1 FHQEQ
6 NDNAGRR
13 KLQKRTSFKKQIN
26 RVERELED
34 IAEERKSLKTMELFV
49 LDNSLRESTV
59 GQLRGHTIENKWQ
72 IYNEIKKIGF
82 QHIIVASFSHMTR
95 LGDTFIQQLQEKG
108 EDFNKFYAFSE
119 FLESI
124 DKNRVPDSKT
134 IPIGLRKCKELGIK
148 HVIMEL
154 DLVYRGIDYTVFTDD
169 IVCQVLSDRMAWVRE
184 NLCKDSHIFFNLR
197 DLPDCMKKNP
207 ERLFKVVNYLSS
219 LPPNERPFGL
229 VFEESGKYLPEELG
243 VWTSAI
249 RKEMDD
255 CGFKDGHLLVH
266 VHEQWGMQDSTQL
279 EMLAN
284 GANGVWAGLCTEGAS
299 MGHSTSTVMLMNLI
313 RLGNKRVLKQYNC
326 TKLREAAH
334 SVTVTTTGKPP
345 HSKQVIYGER
355 ALDMVFGMPN
365 FTPDKKEFSMAEFF
379 GQEPVMRITTLASTG
394 MIVTRLT
401 RLFGTNPTFT
411 EVRAKRM
418 LEVMLEDLHKNRKE
432 EYMSAVGLAILFD
445 RSGGELTGEMA
456 DIIAEDNTRRPRPA
470 VASRESR
477 VDCLESVACVARPWG
492 KGGRVVG
499 EKGRGTGEEW
509 EEPPS
514 PSPFP

>member
-1 FHQEQ
+1 M
-6 NDNAGRR
+6 
-13 KLQKRTSFKKQIN
+13 K
-26 RVERELED
+26 
-34 IAEERKSLKTMELFV
+34 LFV
-49 LDNSLRESTV
+49 LDNSIRESTV

-72 IYNEIKKIGF
+72 IYNEIPVIAFDQPLFALAKQIQWSLASTHGENHF
-82 QHIIVASFSHMTR
+82 VVMFGGLHIEMTAFKV
-95 LGDTFIQQLQEKG
+95 LGKWLDAHHCGVLLPHDAPGRHLHPTTARKR

-148 HVIMEL
+148 HVNMEL

-169 IVCQVLSDRMAWVRE
+169 IMCQVLSDRMAWVRE
-184 NLCKDSHIFFNLR
+184 NLYKDSHIFFNLR

-279 EMLAN
+279 EILAN
-284 GANGVWAGLCTEGAS
+284 GANGVWASLCTEGAS

-326 TKLREAAH
+326 TNLREAAY
-334 SVTVTTTGKPP
+334 SVTMITTGKPP
-345 HSKQVIYGER
+345 HPKQVIYGER

-365 FTPDKKEFSMAEFF
+365 LEPDKKDFSMTEFF
-379 GQEPVMRITTLASTG
+379 GQEPVMRMSTMASPG

-418 LEVMLEDLHKNRKE
+418 LEVMLEDLHKNIKE
-432 EYMSAVGLAILFD
+432 EYECS
-445 RSGGELTGEMA
+445 
-456 DIIAEDNTRRPRPA
+456 RPRHL
-470 VASRESR
+470 V
-477 VDCLESVACVARPWG
+477 
-492 KGGRVVG
+492 
-499 EKGRGTGEEW
+499 
-509 EEPPS
+509 
-514 PSPFP
+514 

>member
-1 FHQEQ
+1 MFIRNFE
-6 NDNAGRR
+6 NN
-13 KLQKRTSFKKQIN
+13 LKK
-26 RVERELED
+26 
-34 IAEERKSLKTMELFV
+34 
-49 LDNSLRESTV
+49 
-59 GQLRGHTIENKWQ
+59 
-72 IYNEIKKIGF
+72 IKKIGF

-95 LGDTFIQQLQEKG
+95 LGDTFIQQLHEKG
-108 EDFNKFYAFSE
+108 EDFNKLYAFSE

-148 HVIMEL
+148 HVIIEL

-169 IVCQVLSDRMAWVRE
+169 IMCQVLSDRMAWVRE

-229 VFEESGKYLPEELG
+229 IFEESGKYLPEELG

-284 GANGVWAGLCTEGAS
+284 GANGIWASLCTEGAS

-326 TKLREAAH
+326 TKLREAAQ
-334 SVTVTTTGKPP
+334 SITMTTTGKPP
-345 HSKQVIYGER
+345 HPKQVIYGER

-365 FTPDKKEFSMAEFF
+365 FTPDKKDFSMAEFF
-379 GQEPVMRITTLASTG
+379 GQEPVMRITTLASPG

-411 EVRAKRM
+411 EARAKRM

-432 EYMSAVGLAILFD
+432 EYMSKVGLAILFD
-445 RSGGELTGEMA
+445 RSG
-456 DIIAEDNTRRPRPA
+456 ED
-470 VASRESR
+470 
-477 VDCLESVACVARPWG
+477 ARSNA
-492 KGGRVVG
+492 GGSHKNKNRKV
-499 EKGRGTGEEW
+499 
-509 EEPPS
+509 
-514 PSPFP
+514 